1 MAENDNRQAGV
12 MWHVLLEPYR
22 RQGGQSLQEQIRQML
37 VAAILDGLLLP
48 LGFLPSTRELAQSL
62 GVSRNT
68 IIIVYQRLCDEGYL
82 VAQSREGYYVA
93 ADVPGPGAAVGAEG
107 PAAAGAA
114 PGGPVLPDWRQRLL
128 RPPSRQRNI
137 EKRRDWYNY
146 PYPFLYGQFDVA
158 SFPMAE
164 WRQCCLRTLNALAVN
179 EWGRDMLQEDDPGLI
194 RQIRNRLLL
203 QRGIHVDESSILVTV
218 GSQHALHLLADLLVD
233 SQTRVGIEDPG
244 YPDARNI
251 FERRQAQLRGLPVDE
266 QGVQPWL
273 AGCDYVHVTPSRQ
286 CPTMVEMPMAR
297 REALL
302 HEARRHDV
310 VVIEDDYETGSARG
324 QAAMPALK
332 SLDRDDRVIY
342 LGSFSKSVAPGL
354 RLGYLVGPPAL
365 VAELRCLRRLSIRH
379 PNAFIQRV
387 MAQFLVMG
395 HYHSLQRRLGEAH
408 AERAA
413 CLQAAMAR
421 HVPDCRVH
429 AGKGGSA
436 FWIEGPPGLDARRL
450 AMLAERE
457 GVLIEPGDVFFIEP
471 QRPCHFFRMGFTSIA
486 PGDIDAGVSRL
497 AAAFASLRASLAIGH
512 AG

>member
-12 MWHVLLEPYR
+12 MWQVLMAPH
-22 RQGGQSLQEQIRQML
+22 RQSGQSLQEQLRQML

-48 LGFLPSTRELAQSL
+48 RGFLPSTRELAQSL
-62 GVSRNT
+62 GISRNT
-68 IIIVYQRLCDEGYL
+68 VIIVYQRLCDEGYL

-93 ADVPGPGAAVGAEG
+93 ADAPGLQPGKGAE
-107 PAAAGAA
+107 PSRAATGRA
-114 PGGPVLPDWRQRLL
+114 VPDWRQRLL
-128 RPPSRQRNI
+128 HPPSRQRNI
-137 EKRRDWYNY
+137 EKRRDWFNH

-194 RQIRNRLLL
+194 RQIRSRLLL
-203 QRGIHVDESSILVTV
+203 QRGIHVDEDSILVTV
-218 GSQHALHLLADLLVD
+218 GSQHALYLLADLLLD
-233 SQTRVGIEDPG
+233 RRTRVGVENPG

-251 FERRQAQLRGLPVDE
+251 FERRQAQICALPVDE
-266 QGVQPWL
+266 QGVCPEL

-286 CPTMVEMPMAR
+286 CPTMVEMTMAR

-302 HEARRHDV
+302 QAARTHDV
-310 VVIEDDYETGSARG
+310 VVIEDDYETGSGRG
-324 QAAMPALK
+324 HVPMPALK
-332 SLDRDDRVIY
+332 SLDRDGRVIY

-365 VAELRCLRRLSIRH
+365 VAELRGMRRLSIRH

-408 AERAA
+408 ATRAA
-413 CLQAAMAR
+413 CLQAALAQ
-421 HVPDCRVH
+421 HLPCCRVH

-436 FWIEGPPGLDARRL
+436 FWVEGPPGLDARRL

-471 QRPCHFFRMGFTSIA
+471 VGPCRFFRMGFTSIA
-486 PGDIDAGVSRL
+486 SADIEAGVSRL
-497 AAAFASLRASLAIGH
+497 AAVLARIRPSLTVDSAA
-512 AG
+512 